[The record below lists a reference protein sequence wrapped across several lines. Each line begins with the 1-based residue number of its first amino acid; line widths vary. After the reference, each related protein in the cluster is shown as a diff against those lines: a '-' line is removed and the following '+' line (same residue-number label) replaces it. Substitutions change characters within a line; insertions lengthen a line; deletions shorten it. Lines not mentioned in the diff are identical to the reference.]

1 MGKIIVAIDS
11 FKGCLTSAEAN
22 RAAVEGILARMPEAE
37 VLSIPVSDGGEGW
50 LEAFRSPTLSPVG
63 RGTSPTPTIPSREGN
78 PTPTLPS
85 REGSPT
91 PALPSREGVLVEVD
105 VRDSLMRHISAPYLV
120 IGDTAVIEMAKASGL
135 MLLHEEERNPMI
147 ATSYGT
153 GQLVADAVRRGC
165 RHIIVGLGGSATSDC
180 GIGMLRAII
189 DNFAKHGSWD
199 DVHELDA
206 VHFTIATDVTNPL
219 CGENGAAHVFAPQKF
234 AAQRELDDTDNNSTE
249 HQQNRAKLTIASPEK
264 IQLLDARAKRFAEV
278 SARHFGYDCQNEPG
292 AGAAGGLGYA
302 FLQYMNAERRSGI
315 DLLLDTIGFDRL
327 LDDASLVVTG
337 EGASDRQTLMGKVPY
352 GILQR
357 AKAHQV
363 PVALIAGHIE
373 DRQELLHAGFSQVV
387 CINPPDLPTE
397 EAMKP
402 ETAKRNIFDT
412 MQLLTFS

>member
-11 FKGCLTSAEAN
+11 FKGCLASAEAN
-22 RAAVEGILARMPEAE
+22 RAAVEGILARMPEVE

-50 LEAFRSPTLSPVG
+50 LEAFRSPIPNPSPVG
-63 RGTSPTPTIPSREGN
+63 RGTSPIP
-78 PTPTLPS
+78 PLTS

-91 PALPSREGVLVEVD
+91 PALPSREGALVEVD
-105 VRDSLMRHISAPYLV
+105 VRDPLMRHISAPYLV
-120 IGDTAVIEMAKASGL
+120 MGDTAVIEMAKASGL
-135 MLLHEEERNPMI
+135 TLLNEEERNPMI

-219 CGENGAAHVFAPQKF
+219 CGENGAAYVFAPQKG
-234 AAQRELDDTDNNSTE
+234 ATQEVV
-249 HQQNRAKLTIASPEK
+249 
-264 IQLLDARAKRFAEV
+264 QLLDARAKRFAEV
-278 SARHFGYDCQNEPG
+278 SARHFGYDCQNMPG

-302 FLQYMNAERRSGI
+302 FLQYMNAERQSGI

-327 LDDASLVVTG
+327 LDSASLVITG

-363 PVALIAGHIE
+363 PVALIAGRIE
-373 DRQELLHAGFSQVV
+373 DRQELLHAGFSQVL
-387 CINPPDLPTE
+387 CINPPNLPAE

-412 MQLLTFS
+412 MHLLAFS

>member
-1 MGKIIVAIDS
+1 MNEVNMGKIVAIDS

-50 LEAFRSPTLSPVG
+50 LEAFRSLT
-63 RGTSPTPTIPSREGN
+63 PTPTIPSREGS
-78 PTPTLPS
+78 PTPT
-85 REGSPT
+85 
-91 PALPSREGVLVEVD
+91 LPSREGVLVEVD
-105 VRDSLMRHISAPYLV
+105 VRDPLMRHVTAPYLV

-206 VHFTIATDVTNPL
+206 VQITIATDVTNPL
-219 CGENGAAHVFAPQKF
+219 CGENGAAYVFAPQKG
-234 AAQRELDDTDNNSTE
+234 ATQEVVL
-249 HQQNRAKLTIASPEK
+249 
-264 IQLLDARAKRFAEV
+264 LLDALAKRFAEV

-327 LDDASLVVTG
+327 LDDASLVITG

-363 PVALIAGHIE
+363 PVALIAGRIE
-373 DRQELLHAGFSQVV
+373 DRQELLHAGFSQVL
-387 CINPPDLPTE
+387 CINPPNLPAE

-412 MQLLTFS
+412 MQLLAYS

>member
-1 MGKIIVAIDS
+1 MNEVNMSKIIVAIDS
-11 FKGCLTSAEAN
+11 FKGCLTSIEAN

-37 VLSIPVSDGGEGW
+37 VLPIPVSDGGEGW
-50 LEAFRSPTLSPVG
+50 LEAFRSPTPTLSPVG
-63 RGTSPTPTIPSREGN
+63 RGTSPTPALPSREGS

-85 REGSPT
+85 REG
-91 PALPSREGVLVEVD
+91 ALVEVD
-105 VRDSLMRHISAPYLV
+105 VRDPLMRHITAPYLV

-135 MLLHEEERNPMI
+135 MLLSEEERNPMI

-219 CGENGAAHVFAPQKF
+219 CGENGAAYVFAPQKG
-234 AAQRELDDTDNNSTE
+234 ATQ
-249 HQQNRAKLTIASPEK
+249 EK

-278 SARHFGYDCQNEPG
+278 SARHFGYDCQNIPG

-327 LDDASLVVTG
+327 LDDASLVITG

-363 PVALIAGHIE
+363 PVALIAGRIE
-373 DRQELLHAGFSQVV
+373 DRQELLNAGFSQVV
-387 CINPPDLPTE
+387 CINPPNLPAE